1 MFVSID
7 EKTRKIVSSQKIEDQ
22 VPEGEKLFEAV
33 DELLECPFLT
43 EIRVKEDSMNK
54 PILYVEDFEFDKENI
69 DRYFG
74 YLKNLCEDFLREKNM
89 VKVDEQ
95 YIYITDDVRETIQL
109 MSSLALDKYPVT
121 FGEKSVFVNLREF
134 QQLKK
139 ETLYN
144 RLVCLKYRNMYES
157 RLTKLLKDTSNI
169 KPLLAKDSRDI
180 LGETDPELAEA
191 CNELLY
197 IVE

>member
-7 EKTRKIVSSQKIEDQ
+7 EKTRKIISYQKVENQ
-22 VPEGEKLFEAV
+22 VPEGQKLFEAV
-33 DELLECPFLT
+33 DELTECPFLT
-43 EIRVKEDSMNK
+43 EIHVKEDSMNK
-54 PILYVEDFEFDKENI
+54 PILYVEDFEFKKENI
-69 DRYFG
+69 DRYFA

-89 VKVDEQ
+89 VKVDGQ

-121 FGEKSVFVNLREF
+121 FGKESVFVNLREF

-157 RLTKLLKDTSNI
+157 RLAKLLKDTSNI
-169 KPLLAKDSRDI
+169 KPLFAKDSRDI
-180 LGETDPELAEA
+180 LGETDPELIEA